1 MREKKKEEIK
11 QHVCVSCYIV
21 RGASRRKKKEI
32 KHNHT
37 MTYTY
42 IIVLQIEKIH
52 AEKKTERKTHKYKQ
66 NIVYNT

>member
-1 MREKKKEEIK
+1 MREKK
-11 QHVCVSCYIV
+11 QHVCVSCYIE

-52 AEKKTERKTHKYKQ
+52 AEKKNPKEKTHKYKQ